1 VILEAVIDARGVV
14 ADVRVLKSIPLL
26 DEAAVEAV
34 KQWRYQATLL
44 NGVPVPVIMTVTVSF
59 GLEKA

>member
-1 VILEAVIDARGVV
+1 MV

-26 DEAAVEAV
+26 DEAAVGAV
-34 KQWRYQATLL
+34 KQWRYQATMLAGEAVAIL
-44 NGVPVPVIMTVTVSF
+44 MTVTVNF